1 MCLVGGGTPV
11 LACGLL
17 AGPGD
22 GLGLFVDHCEAPCMI
37 LLSAPL
43 GNGCLTRPIIWL
55 LQMSKKCL
63 QFSSAKQF
71 LLRPDQTPTCQTPIC
86 NIQTLTTDAGG
97 PTIMCLL
104 LSFRFLGFLGVW
116 IRPGVQIVSAPGH
129 LVPCYHDLFYHFY
142 Q

>member
-1 MCLVGGGTPV
+1 MKFT
-11 LACGLL
+11 
-17 AGPGD
+17 D
-22 GLGLFVDHCEAPCMI
+22 
-37 LLSAPL
+37 
-43 GNGCLTRPIIWL
+43 
-55 LQMSKKCL
+55 LQIFLKFDSVVCNATDEQKMS
-63 QFSSAKQF
+63 SVF